1 MSQKRNIIFI
11 KKKIGEIEGK
21 LVSLNENI
29 NEVQINKRINSN
41 NTINPQTTITKNN
54 IKRKKINYNKFPKL
68 KKHPEN
74 FKNFQSFQLKSI
86 NKLKKFPNVKNKNIK
101 NIKNYYNL
109 NKTIESISNVINKTP
124 SRKNSVNNNK
134 LYITEDKRYNSGEL
148 IKKIILKSKVKHRKN
163 NTCGKTLSI
172 NLRNLRHN
180 KTELQKIIA
189 KPKKYLE
196 SNKEDYMFDKLMKN
210 KKIITSKNSNTKKNN
225 NILILNYTDNSI
237 ENNKINSNII
247 SESLL
252 TEKNIND
259 NNKQKT
265 KNISPLN
272 LKIDFF
278 KNNYQI
284 LNKIFDNNR
293 IGIPL
298 TVRNS
303 RTLDSFSSYDNKNT
317 NNSNKYFSNIKNN
330 NSKNKIE
337 YKKNLYFRRKKN
349 SLISYNNLINN
360 NSSFNLVNKTKP
372 NIKYVKFETPKK
384 NSKIN
389 YEIVVKQ
396 LIENINEKYYEKIN
410 LNNFV
415 EKYNEILDENI
426 KYKNIILKLF
436 CLYGK
441 SNCVYENN
449 LQIADL
455 CNWINKMNI
464 EDKKQKTYV
473 NRGTKKINKKK

>member
-29 NEVQINKRINSN
+29 NEVQINKRINNN

-86 NKLKKFPNVKNKNIK
+86 NKLKKFPNVKNKNLK
-101 NIKNYYNL
+101 NMKNYYNL

>member
-29 NEVQINKRINSN
+29 NEVQINKRINNN

-86 NKLKKFPNVKNKNIK
+86 NKLKKFPNVKNKNLK
-101 NIKNYYNL
+101 NMKNYYNL

-473 NRGTKKINKKK
+473 NRGTKKISKKK

>member
-1 MSQKRNIIFI
+1 MSQKRNIIFT

-21 LVSLNENI
+21 LISLNENI

-86 NKLKKFPNVKNKNIK
+86 NKLKKFPNVKNKNLK
-101 NIKNYYNL
+101 NMKNYYNL

-441 SNCVYENN
+441 SNSVYENN

-455 CNWINKMNI
+455 FNWINKMNI

>member
-29 NEVQINKRINSN
+29 NEVQINKRINNN

-86 NKLKKFPNVKNKNIK
+86 NKLKKFPNVKNKNLK
-101 NIKNYYNL
+101 NMKNYYNL

-441 SNCVYENN
+441 SNCVNENN